1 MRPFQPL
8 LAAAIL
14 IALPSVAQ
22 ASQPKPTPDCAAR
35 DLKLLSQIEQHGQRQ
50 DVAGDKLFAA
60 FLTMLDARSACA
72 AGRTAEA
79 TALYDS
85 AFGPLMMASPNLP
98 SR

>member
-1 MRPFQPL
+1 MRPFRPL

-14 IALPSVAQ
+14 IALPSVAP
-22 ASQPKPTPDCAAR
+22 AGQPETTRDCAAR

-50 DVAGDKLFAA
+50 DVAGEKLFAA